1 MALQTYSKEDILLL
15 MKIILF
21 AFFIVLSSTVSA
33 KILECPRVNDYQ
45 ELLEKEQDNWCNSN
59 RFSESANKLFELEVT
74 KFQEDNLLPLLQDN
88 THDVKWLVRKST
100 QDMREHAFCF
110 EFICRTLQTECA
122 DNKQYTAD
130 SEEEVWCNTRAKEF
144 GKIEQRKVK
153 ESVIANQKRKSQSNL
168 REKMRA
174 IEVRTLK
181 LFIPQLGKF
190 LAEYRFFTIKAPTF
204 LSKPL

>member
-1 MALQTYSKEDILLL
+1 

-33 KILECPRVNDYQ
+33 KILECPRINDYQ
-45 ELLEKEQDNWCNSN
+45 EIIEKNNDAWCNSD
-59 RFSESANKLFELEVT
+59 RFNESSANKLFEKEVT
-74 KFQEDNLLPLLQDN
+74 KFQEDNLRPLLQDN

-122 DNKQYTAD
+122 EYKTYSVGNEA
-130 SEEEVWCNTRAKEF
+130 ENWCNTRAKEF

-153 ESVIANQKRKSQSNL
+153 EVVIANQKRKSQSNL

-181 LFIPQLGKF
+181 LFIPQLQKF
-190 LAEYRFFTIKAPTF
+190 FAEYRFFTEKVPTF